1 MRASLSAPRR
11 PRLRAG
17 HRPVTDMPGL
27 SRTRAAF
34 RGLAWGVLL
43 GLAWVCLSAEG
54 APAHAK
60 PVATDAQLL
69 EMARQHLQEPLRQ
82 ALSQR
87 PVATLP
93 RPTWQSLLALS
104 LMRRDLPT
112 LQLLLPRPAA
122 DLNASFSLREFP
134 EAPLTPLLLA
144 VIAKAEPEAIQ
155 LLVQSGARIDGAD
168 AVDGEGGVTRRTS
181 PLRLAVL
188 LARFPQ
194 AQALLALGADPQPRD
209 DPVGLTLW
217 QELPAAV
224 TQAPESLD
232 PWMRLLLAHGC
243 PVDQADGRGRTA
255 LMHAA
260 RYNALVL
267 ARALLAH
274 GARTDLRDNA
284 GLSALGL
291 AMQGGHQELV
301 DLLLVNGALP

>member
-1 MRASLSAPRR
+1 MDR
-11 PRLRAG
+11 PRAARTWAG
-17 HRPVTDMPGL
+17 WAGLVLVGLLLLAILAPVQ
-27 SRTRAAF
+27 
-34 RGLAWGVLL
+34 
-43 GLAWVCLSAEG
+43 
-54 APAHAK
+54 AK

-144 VIAKAEPEAIQ
+144 VIAKAEPEAIR

-168 AVDGEGGVTRRTS
+168 AVDDAGGVARKTA

-188 LARFPQ
+188 LQRLPQ
-194 AQALLALGADPQPRD
+194 AEALLALGADPQPQD
-209 DPVGLTLW
+209 APGGMTLW
-217 QELPAAV
+217 QELSPKAA
-224 TQAPESLD
+224 TLTPEALD
-232 PWMRLLLAHGC
+232 PWVRLLLAHGC
-243 PVDQADGRGRTA
+243 PVDLADGRGRTG

-260 RYNALVL
+260 RFNSLAL
-267 ARALLAH
+267 ARALLEH
-274 GARTDLRDNA
+274 GARTDLRDYE
-284 GLSALGL
+284 GQSALG
-291 AMQGGHQELV
+291 AAIQGGHQDMV
-301 DLLLVNGALP
+301 DLLLVHGALP

>member
-1 MRASLSAPRR
+1 MDR
-11 PRLRAG
+11 PRAARTWAG
-17 HRPVTDMPGL
+17 WAGL
-27 SRTRAAF
+27 
-34 RGLAWGVLL
+34 VL
-43 GLAWVCLSAEG
+43 GLLLLAIL
-54 APAHAK
+54 APVQAK
-60 PVATDAQLL
+60 PVVTDAQLL

-144 VIAKAEPEAIQ
+144 VIAKAEPEVIR

-168 AVDGEGGVTRRTS
+168 AVDDAGGVARKTA

-188 LARFPQ
+188 LQRLPQ
-194 AQALLALGADPQPRD
+194 AEALLALGADPQPQD
-209 DPVGLTLW
+209 APGGMTLW
-217 QELPAAV
+217 QELSPKAA
-224 TQAPESLD
+224 TLTPEALD
-232 PWMRLLLAHGC
+232 PWVRLLLAHGC
-243 PVDQADGRGRTA
+243 PVDLADGRGRTG

-260 RYNALVL
+260 RFNSLAL
-267 ARALLAH
+267 ARALLEH
-274 GARTDLRDNA
+274 GARTDLRDYE
-284 GLSALGL
+284 GQSALG
-291 AMQGGHQELV
+291 AAIQGGHQDMV
-301 DLLLVNGALP
+301 DLLLVHGALP